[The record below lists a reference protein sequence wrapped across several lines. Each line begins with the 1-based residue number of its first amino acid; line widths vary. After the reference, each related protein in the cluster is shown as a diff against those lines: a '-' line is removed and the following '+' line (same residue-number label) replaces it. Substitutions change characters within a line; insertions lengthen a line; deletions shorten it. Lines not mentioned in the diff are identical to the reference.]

1 MRAFFNSKDLEVLL
15 YVAMMRFAHES
26 PIKRMQHLH
35 HQDYCS
41 LFWYKNALTD
51 KIITETLR
59 HIGENRRLI
68 LDWMKSRIFGD
79 PKSLTQ
85 EFVMIDSTHATTTSN
100 HLHINAP
107 GYNPDRNF
115 DEQIRIM
122 YMFVCEFKQPV
133 YYRLINGGINDVSSM
148 KLCLEEMKTD
158 NVVFIAD
165 KGFYS
170 KSNIKALNNNGLK
183 YIVPLYRNNKLTDFF
198 PLEQVSFSESRDC
211 KSIRQ

>member
-133 YYRLINGGINDVSSM
+133 YYRLINGSINDVSSM

-170 KSNIKALNNNGLK
+170 KSNIKSLNNNGLK

-198 PLEQVSFSESRDC
+198 HWD
-211 KSIRQ
+211 K